1 MIVGTAGHVDHGKTA
16 IVRALTGVDT
26 DRLPEEK
33 ARGISI
39 DLGFAYKA
47 ASGGRVLGFVDV
59 PGHTRFIH
67 NMLAGAA
74 GIDAVLLVVA
84 ADDGPMPQTREHL
97 AIVEL
102 LGITRGIIALTKCD
116 LVDDSRRLEAVREI
130 EELTV
135 GTPFEKTEVVAVS
148 SVTREG
154 IERLERRLIE
164 EAAAG
169 TRHRVGGLFRMA
181 VDRRFVVPGAGTVVT
196 GTVFA
201 GHASAGD
208 EVLISPLGL
217 RGRVRGLRAD
227 SREVDQ
233 VSAGQRCAIN
243 LSGSEIAIDRIQRG
257 DWIVDPALHQPSER
271 FDATLRLLPGT
282 LAPMRHWAAM
292 HLHIGTAHA
301 SAHIALLDRESIEPG
316 RDGLVQIVV
325 ERPLALLAGDRFVLR
340 HASAQR
346 TVAGGVVLDP
356 WPPNR
361 GRRRQVRLQVLN
373 VLANRNTPESLV
385 GLLECKPGWV
395 VMSRFTRAANLTPEE
410 TKAAVSALTSM
421 GTAIRSGD
429 YLVSAAVWRELREAV
444 VQTLDKHHADAPDTR
459 GLEASRLNAALSRR
473 YPADLITEA
482 TASLL
487 RNGEVGQSGPH
498 LRRQGHSARLPGS
511 DEALWSRIRVPLEH
525 SRFSPPRVRDL
536 ATAVNAAEDAV
547 RDCLRRLVRI
557 GHVIE
562 VAHDHFFMRR
572 AVVELA
578 EIAHH
583 TAVEHGG
590 VLATN
595 AFRDRIGAGRKVAIQ
610 ILEFLDKN
618 GVTLRLG
625 DGRVVRKE
633 RLSTFAAALD

>member
-1 MIVGTAGHVDHGKTA
+1 MIVGTAGHIDHGKTA
-16 IVRALTGVDT
+16 LVRALTGVDT

-33 ARGISI
+33 TRGISI

-47 ASGGRVLGFVDV
+47 VSGGRVLGFVDV

-169 TRHRVGGLFRMA
+169 TRHRAGGLFRMA

-243 LSGSEIAIDRIQRG
+243 LSGSEIAIDRIKRG

-301 SAHIALLDRESIEPG
+301 SAHVALLDRESIEPG

-373 VLANRNTPESLV
+373 VLANRNTPESLE

-395 VMSRFTRAANLTPEE
+395 IVSRFTRATNLTPEE
-410 TKAAVSALTSM
+410 TKAAISALTSL

-429 YLVSAAVWRELREAV
+429 YLVSAAAWRELREAV
-444 VQTLDKHHADAPDTR
+444 LQTLDKHHADAPDSR
-459 GLEASRLNAALSRR
+459 GLEASRLNAALLRR

-482 TASLL
+482 IGCLL

-498 LRRQGHSARLPGS
+498 LRRQGHSARLQGS
-511 DEALWSRIRVPLEH
+511 DEALWSCIRAPLEH
-525 SRFSPPRVRDL
+525 ARFSPPRVRDL
-536 ATAVNAAEDAV
+536 ATAIDTPEDAV

-557 GHVIE
+557 GYVIE

-618 GVTLRLG
+618 GVTIRLG